1 MRKVSNTE
9 LRQAAK
15 TRRSARDTFLVFFT
29 PYSDCLGY
37 AERLELPQ
45 RHRQCTSAGVETPQE
60 EMQTMKNL
68 IANKY
73 ATLSL
78 ISIMLTAIISASHHV
93 FRDGLGQ
100 IVLFLIIIL
109 LPYVLIRWFT
119 HTGTKWAVA
128 IYGLYNILIIAGLGV
143 VDGFLDHTLKALGV
157 QHTTILPGGEAEVV
171 KTVFSLWSPAA
182 GNSFYECT
190 CMLTVIRS
198 GSATVNLY
206 QVVRPLPPSTKKP
219 ANEQLPGPA
228 EAG

>member
-1 MRKVSNTE
+1 
-9 LRQAAK
+9 
-15 TRRSARDTFLVFFT
+15 
-29 PYSDCLGY
+29 
-37 AERLELPQ
+37 
-45 RHRQCTSAGVETPQE
+45 
-60 EMQTMKNL
+60 MKNL

-143 VDGFLDHTLKALGV
+143 VDGFLDHTLKALGF

-171 KTVFSLWSPAA
+171 KTVFSLWSPEA
-182 GNSFYECT
+182 GNSFYEGT
-190 CMLTVIRS
+190 GILTFI
-198 GSATVNLY
+198 GSVFATVYLFQFVRTLHQRTEKTAKE
-206 QVVRPLPPSTKKP
+206 QVHG
-219 ANEQLPGPA
+219 PG
-228 EAG
+228 EAGA

>member
-1 MRKVSNTE
+1 
-9 LRQAAK
+9 
-15 TRRSARDTFLVFFT
+15 
-29 PYSDCLGY
+29 
-37 AERLELPQ
+37 
-45 RHRQCTSAGVETPQE
+45 
-60 EMQTMKNL
+60 MKNL

-182 GNSFYECT
+182 GNSFYEGT
-190 CMLTVIRS
+190 GILTFI
-198 GSATVNLY
+198 GSIFATVYLFQFVRTLHQRTEKTAKE
-206 QVVRPLPPSTKKP
+206 QVHG
-219 ANEQLPGPA
+219 PG
-228 EAG
+228 EAGA